1 MLYVRCRGVR
11 DLKTAW
17 WEITPTP
24 FASTF
29 LIMKMIVNSFQTIVR
44 YFWLWLV
51 AIFCSSTALGDTRV
65 CTAAEAQKAEAV
77 VAVGRSRKQL
87 HLQFLQYAHCD
98 DGAIAEGFSESIT
111 HLLADHWETIRQI
124 QPMIASDPAFRK
136 FIIRHIDE
144 TVPADRLQRI
154 ARNAS
159 DQCPRNLK
167 NLCQDIRAA
176 AMK

>member
-17 WEITPTP
+17 WEMTPAP
-24 FASTF
+24 FAF
-29 LIMKMIVNSFQTIVR
+29 IFIIMKIIVDSFKIIGC
-44 YFWLWLV
+44 YSWLWLV
-51 AIFCSSTALGDTRV
+51 AIFCSSTSLGDTRV
-65 CTAAEAQKAEAV
+65 CTAEEAHKAEAV
-77 VAVGRSRKQL
+77 AAVARSWKQL
-87 HLQFLQYAHCD
+87 HLQFLQHAHCD

-111 HLLADHWETIRQI
+111 LLLADHWETIRQI
-124 QPMIASDPAFRK
+124 EPMIASDPAFRK

-144 TVPADRLQRI
+144 TIPADRLQRI
-154 ARNAS
+154 ARNTS
-159 DQCPRNLK
+159 NQCPQNLN

>member
-17 WEITPTP
+17 WEMTPAPFESMFIMMRMITD
-24 FASTF
+24 
-29 LIMKMIVNSFQTIVR
+29 SFKIIGR
-44 YFWLWLV
+44 YSWLWLV

-65 CTAAEAQKAEAV
+65 CTAEEAQKAEAV
-77 VAVGRSRKQL
+77 AAVGRSWKEL

-111 HLLADHWETIRQI
+111 LLLADHWETVRQI
-124 QPMIASDPAFRK
+124 EPMIAPDPAFRK

-144 TVPADRLQRI
+144 AVPVDRLQRI
-154 ARNAS
+154 ARNAIN
-159 DQCPRNLK
+159 QCPRNL
-167 NLCQDIRAA
+167 NYFCQDIRAA